1 MKIKNVDIN
10 FDEAIKYANHDEL
23 LLKHYDHGI
32 LLNDYQVNITIN
44 KTYQC
49 DVHLDIILLKEENIT
64 IVAFLPK
71 ILTRI

>member
-32 LLNDYQVNITIN
+32 LLNYYQVNILKN
-44 KTYQC
+44 K
-49 DVHLDIILLKEENIT
+49 
-64 IVAFLPK
+64 
-71 ILTRI
+71 